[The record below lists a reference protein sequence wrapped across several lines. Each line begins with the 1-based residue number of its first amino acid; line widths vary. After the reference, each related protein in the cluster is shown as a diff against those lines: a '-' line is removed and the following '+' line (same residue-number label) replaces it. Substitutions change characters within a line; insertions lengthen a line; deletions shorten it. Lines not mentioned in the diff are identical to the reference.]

1 MVKALDS
8 QLRFDSSGGDGES
21 VSHLDVLQHLV
32 VGQPLYYNKEQLVA
46 TQGRFRRH

>member
-1 MVKALDS
+1 MEKALDS

-32 VGQPLYYNKEQLVA
+32 VGQPLYYKEQLVA